1 MKQSAHRFIAQYFMD
16 HSHLVLGDRFISAED
31 GCFKCNFTVDDGN
44 DVVKIVMQYITAE
57 NDEDSWVAAGG
68 VIGPMGKI
76 SNLYR
81 MLDYLS
87 ENMVPSYALAMEKPN
102 MTLILNRSFR
112 IRNLDLHSMYDLT
125 DGLAN
130 EIRALRG
137 LGYASSVT
145 KEVFSAGCQHW

>member
-16 HSHLVLGDRFISAED
+16 HSHLVLGESFISAED
-31 GCFKCNFTVDDGN
+31 GYFKCNFTVEDGN
-44 DVVKIVMQYITAE
+44 ETVKIIMQYITAE
-57 NDEDSWVAAGG
+57 SDENSWIAAGG

-81 MLDYLS
+81 MLEYLS
-87 ENMVPSYALAMEKPN
+87 ENMVPSYALSIEKPN

-125 DGLAN
+125 DGLAEAIVN
-130 EIRALRG
+130 LRR
-137 LGYASSVT
+137 LQVSMPNTVL
-145 KEVFSAGCQHW
+145 